1 MARGLGQF
9 GITMNDDR
17 RVFNDWDAVK
27 LERLELALK
36 ASNEGIWDWW
46 TDRREIYY
54 SRRILEFLECG
65 KDHAPHLF
73 LPPFESIHPDERRA
87 VELAVTQAL
96 QDSGPETLAV
106 DARVL
111 TGGGDWR
118 WLRIRGTVVRD
129 RQGKAC
135 RIAGSMI
142 NISRR
147 KEAEAQVE
155 EERFLLRQMID
166 HIPVHIY
173 FKDLASRFVMANKGM
188 AEWMGLS
195 EGSELVGK
203 HDRDFFDEDHWKP
216 AEADE
221 RRIIQTGQPVTDLL
235 EHEVWHDREE
245 TWVMTSKF
253 PWRDRHGHI
262 KGTFGVSS
270 DVTRIIKAQR
280 EATGLADELQEKNR
294 IYEEELH
301 LAREIQHAFTRR
313 NFPRIADPSCQ
324 LGFGSRYVPISGL
337 AGDFY
342 EIIPL
347 RHDCAGILICDVMGH
362 GVRSAL
368 VVAMLRG
375 LLEKQRSL
383 ANDPGAFLQGLN
395 EGLAAILER
404 AGTIMFAT
412 AFYGVID
419 LCAGTLSYSCAGH
432 PGPVIDGPDGV
443 RQIATGREER
453 GPGLGLSR
461 EARYPSSTMAL
472 DSIRRLILFTDGVLE
487 AENQHGEPFFEKRLI
502 ELIAGHSGDTL
513 DHLLDDTLSSV
524 LAFSQARQ
532 FDDDVC
538 LLGIEILP
546 SA

>member
-1 MARGLGQF
+1 MLAVARGLGQF
-9 GITMNDDR
+9 VITMNDDR
-17 RVFNDWDAVK
+17 RVFNDRDAVK

-46 TDRREIYY
+46 TDRKEIYY

-65 KDHAPHLF
+65 KDRAPHLF
-73 LPPFESIHPDERRA
+73 LPPFESIHPEERRA
-87 VELAVTQAL
+87 VELAVTQAM
-96 QDSGPETLAV
+96 QDGGPETLAV

-111 TGGGDWR
+111 TGSGDWR
-118 WLRIRGTVVRD
+118 WLRIRGTVVRG
-129 RQGKAC
+129 RNGKAY

-195 EGSELVGK
+195 ESSQLVGK
-203 HDRDFFDEDHWKP
+203 HDRDFFDENHWKP

-221 RRIIQTGQPVTDLL
+221 LRIIESGLPVTDLL
-235 EHEVWHDREE
+235 EHEVWHHREE

-253 PWRDRHGHI
+253 PWRDRHGHV

-301 LAREIQHAFTRR
+301 LAREIRHAFTTRD
-313 NFPRIADPSCQ
+313 FPRISDPSHQ

-342 EIIPL
+342 EVIPL

-375 LLEKQRSL
+375 LLEKQRAL
-383 ANDPGAFLQGLN
+383 ATDPGAFLLGLN

-419 LCAGTLSYSCAGH
+419 LSAGTLSYSCAGH

-443 RQIATGREER
+443 RQIATTREQRALFLER
-453 GPGLGLSR
+453 IATEIDARGAEITEIGTAETVERHTGLSGDGGPFR
-461 EARYPSSTMAL
+461 RYPRSPV
-472 DSIRRLILFTDGVLE
+472 R
-487 AENQHGEPFFEKRLI
+487 
-502 ELIAGHSGDTL
+502 
-513 DHLLDDTLSSV
+513 
-524 LAFSQARQ
+524 
-532 FDDDVC
+532 
-538 LLGIEILP
+538 
-546 SA
+546 